1 MSNDDFNVVFKTTI
15 KGGGSV
21 GYRFPVSEEFEPIV
35 LSSEYGRHALEY
47 YLLGRQAYFHKMQ
60 HGYLM
65 NCFWCVEYL
74 LLAVLAL
81 KITQKD
87 DLKKLGGYHSLTS
100 YWGEV
105 KKILN
110 VEDKKAFIQ
119 FDAFISLVQGYYSSR
134 YPTSN
139 NSMEITATGKP
150 ALTRH
155 GEEGDLIKPGKVTY
169 IDIDKFDHFVNFFL
183 FDVTGYN
190 SDASGNLMEQLAA
203 MDSREIY
210 SKENKYSII
219 YPNRQ
224 YSGELERDSK

>member
-1 MSNDDFNVVFKTTI
+1 MSDDDFKVVFKSTI
-15 KGGGSV
+15 NGGGTV
-21 GYRFPVSEEFEPIV
+21 GYRFPVPKELEPIV

-47 YLLGRQAYFHKMQ
+47 YLLGRHAYFHRMQ

-74 LLAVLAL
+74 LLAILVL

-87 DLKKLGGYHSLTS
+87 ELKNLGGYHSLTS

-105 KKILN
+105 KKLLN
-110 VEDKKAFIQ
+110 VEDNKAFIQ
-119 FDAFISLVQGYYSSR
+119 FDSFISLVQGYYSSR
-134 YPTSN
+134 YPSSN
-139 NSMEITATGKP
+139 SGMEMTTTGKP
-150 ALTRH
+150 AQTRH
-155 GEEGDLIKPGKVTY
+155 GEDGNLIKPEKVTY

-210 SKENKYSII
+210 LRDNKYSII
-219 YPNRQ
+219 YPNRK
-224 YSGELERDSK
+224 YSGELERKDA